1 VQQQQECRA
10 ERAEGISGDFEFT
23 DDDFSRICAL
33 IHSHAG
39 IHLGDTKRAMVYS
52 RLGRRLRKLGIAS
65 FREYLDRMESGT
77 GEELAA
83 FINSLTTNL
92 TNFYREMHHFAILRE
107 FLQNGGLT
115 RESTIWSAGCSTGEE
130 AYSIAMVLATVLG
143 SQAQVGQIVASD
155 IDTSVL
161 EHAERGV
168 YPAERM
174 KNILSTDLKRFFLG
188 GTGENAGFVK
198 VRPELR
204 RLVAFRQIN
213 LHETGWAVRE
223 PVRVVFCRNVMIYF
237 DAQSRRRILD
247 RFGTLLSPGGL
258 LFLGHSENVADMG
271 GVFQALGRTAYVR
284 AERRGAGQG
293 AARARSGS
301 GSGSDD

>member
-1 VQQQQECRA
+1 
-10 ERAEGISGDFEFT
+10 
-23 DDDFSRICAL
+23 
-33 IHSHAG
+33 
-39 IHLGDTKRAMVYS
+39 M
-52 RLGRRLRKLGIAS
+52 
-65 FREYLDRMESGT
+65 
-77 GEELAA
+77 
-83 FINSLTTNL
+83 
-92 TNFYREMHHFAILRE
+92 
-107 FLQNGGLT
+107 
-115 RESTIWSAGCSTGEE
+115 
-130 AYSIAMVLATVLG
+130 LATVLG

>member
-1 VQQQQECRA
+1 MLLQQDCRVGHA
-10 ERAEGISGDFEFT
+10 EPIIGDFEFT
-23 DDDFSRICAL
+23 DDDFNRICGL
-33 IHSHAG
+33 IQSHAG
-39 IHLGDTKRAMVYS
+39 IHLGHNKRAMVYS
-52 RLGRRLRKLGIAS
+52 RLGRRLRKLGITS

-77 GEELAA
+77 GVELAA
-83 FINSLTTNL
+83 FINALTTNL
-92 TNFYREMHHFAILRE
+92 TSFYREMHHFSILRE
-107 FLQNGGLT
+107 FLQNGGLPWD
-115 RESTIWSAGCSTGEE
+115 STIWSAGCSTGEE

-143 SQAQVGQIVASD
+143 SRTQVGQVVASD
-155 IDTSVL
+155 IDTRVL

-174 KNILSTDLKRFFLG
+174 TNILSTDLKRFFLG

-213 LHETGWAVRE
+213 LHETGWAVRA
-223 PVRVVFCRNVMIYF
+223 PVRVIFCRNVMIYF
-237 DAQSRRRILD
+237 NARSRRRILE
-247 RFGTLLSPGGL
+247 RFGALLGPGGL

-271 GVFQALGRTAYVR
+271 GVFRSLGRTAYVR
-284 AERRGAGQG
+284 TDHRPANQS

-301 GSGSDD
+301 GSDD

>member
-1 VQQQQECRA
+1 MSFE
-10 ERAEGISGDFEFT
+10 FEFT
-23 DDDFSRICAL
+23 DDDFNRIRAL

-39 IHLGDTKRAMVYS
+39 IHLGDNKRAMVYS

-65 FREYLDRMESGT
+65 FKEYLDRMQSGT
-77 GEELAA
+77 QAELAA
-83 FINSLTTNL
+83 FINALTTNL
-92 TNFYREMHHFAILRE
+92 TNFYREMHHFSILRE
-107 FLQNGGLT
+107 FLQNGGLPLD
-115 RESTIWSAGCSTGEE
+115 STIWSAGCSTGEE

-143 SQAQVGQIVASD
+143 SQSQVGQVVASD

-188 GTGENAGFVK
+188 GKGENAGYVK

-204 RLVAFRQIN
+204 RLVAFRQVN
-213 LHETGWAVRE
+213 LHETGWAVRA
-223 PVRVVFCRNVMIYF
+223 PVRVIFCRNVMIYF
-237 DAQSRRRILD
+237 DAQSRRRILEG
-247 RFGTLLSPGGL
+247 FGTLLQPGGL

-271 GVFQALGRTAYVR
+271 EVFQPLGRTTYVR
-284 AERRGAGQG
+284 TDHRGAGLG
-293 AARARSGS
+293 AAQARSGS
-301 GSGSDD
+301 RGDD

>member
-1 VQQQQECRA
+1 MQQQQECIVGHA
-10 ERAEGISGDFEFT
+10 ERISGEFEFT
-23 DDDFSRICAL
+23 EDDFNRIRAL
-33 IHSHAG
+33 ILSHAG
-39 IHLGDTKRAMVYS
+39 IHLGHNKRAMVYS
-52 RLGRRLRKLGIAS
+52 RLGRRLRKLRIAS

-77 GEELAA
+77 GAELGA

-92 TNFYREMHHFAILRE
+92 TNFYRERHHFSILRE
-107 FLQNGGLT
+107 FLQNGGLPWN
-115 RESTIWSAGCSTGEE
+115 STIWSAGCSTGEE

-143 SQAQVGQIVASD
+143 SRTQVGQVVASD

-174 KNILSTDLKRFFLG
+174 TNILSTDLKRFFLG

-204 RLVAFRQIN
+204 RLVAFRRIN
-213 LHETGWAVRE
+213 LHETGWPVRA
-223 PVRVVFCRNVMIYF
+223 PVRVIFCRNVMIYF
-237 DAQSRRRILD
+237 DARSRRRILE
-247 RFGTLLSPGGL
+247 RFGALLDPGGL

-271 GVFQALGRTAYVR
+271 GVFRSLGRTAYVR
-284 AERRGAGQG
+284 ADHGPANRS
-293 AARARSGS
+293 AARVGS
-301 GSGSDD
+301 GGRSDD